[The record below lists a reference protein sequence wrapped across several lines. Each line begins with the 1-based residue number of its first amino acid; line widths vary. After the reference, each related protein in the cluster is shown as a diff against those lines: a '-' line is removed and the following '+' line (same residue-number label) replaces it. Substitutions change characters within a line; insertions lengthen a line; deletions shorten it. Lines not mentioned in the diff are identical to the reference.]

1 MTYQRIRDDE
11 DKDLGQDEASE
22 PIQSTDDSFRVCGC
36 MDTAADRIGFAIR
49 EGRRY
54 GDGGIAWYVRLQGQG
69 ETGLYNAPIELTHQ
83 LPGREL
89 PLHRKVHLSH
99 FILSLAVHT

>member
-1 MTYQRIRDDE
+1 MTYQRIWDDE

-36 MDTAADRIGFAIR
+36 TDTAADRIGFAMR

-54 GDGGIAWYVRLQGQG
+54 VDGGMVWYVCLQGQG
-69 ETGLYNAPIELTHQ
+69 ETGLYNVPIGTFVCTWQ
-83 LPGREL
+83 RFSVTTA
-89 PLHRKVHLSH
+89 R
-99 FILSLAVHT
+99 

>member
-11 DKDLGQDEASE
+11 DEDLGQDEASE
-22 PIQSTDDSFRVCGC
+22 PIRRTDDSFRVCGC
-36 MDTAADRIGFAIR
+36 TDTAADRIGFAIR

-69 ETGLYNAPIELTHQ
+69 ETGLYNAFCRMRRGTCLRP
-83 LPGREL
+83 PM
-89 PLHRKVHLSH
+89 KY
-99 FILSLAVHT
+99 FLA

>member
-11 DKDLGQDEASE
+11 DEDLGQDEASE
-22 PIQSTDDSFRVCGC
+22 PIRSTDDSFRVCGC
-36 MDTAADRIGFAIR
+36 TDTAADRIGFAIR

-69 ETGLYNAPIELTHQ
+69 ETGLYIGQRNPVIHQ
-83 LPGREL
+83 VCKLLQEVHPGL
-89 PLHRKVHLSH
+89 
-99 FILSLAVHT
+99 F